1 MWSLRYGRHEYMLVS
16 DLHCNNL
23 GSELTER
30 ILDQPLLFCK
40 NLSNGLSTLSVANID
55 TSLTLRTGLTHSYVK
70 SRQEIKSPL
79 TRVVKDIIPTIRDDQ
94 SMTTLHSHLT
104 NWSRLQWSTDFLQLA
119 GQNRTVTPLIHWIIF
134 FLVIWSEIGMLDS
147 RAKEFDTAS
156 IEI

>member
-1 MWSLRYGRHEYMLVS
+1 MLVS

-104 NWSRLQWSTDFLQLA
+104 N
-119 GQNRTVTPLIHWIIF
+119 
-134 FLVIWSEIGMLDS
+134 
-147 RAKEFDTAS
+147 
-156 IEI
+156 